1 MESEGG
7 RGWGRKEVEGHT
19 YITILQF
26 GGWGLNEGVRSEGG
40 RGARCKESEGA
51 IQTSQFHF

>member
-40 RGARCKESEGA
+40 RGVRCKES
-51 IQTSQFHF
+51 